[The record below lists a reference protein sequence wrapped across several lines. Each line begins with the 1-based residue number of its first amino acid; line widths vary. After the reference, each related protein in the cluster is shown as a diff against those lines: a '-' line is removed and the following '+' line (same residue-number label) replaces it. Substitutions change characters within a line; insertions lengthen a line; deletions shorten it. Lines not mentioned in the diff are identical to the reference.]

1 MELNGQPIKTPGK
14 RTLILPGCALAEA
27 IAREWETQGDTVKLY
42 VLLLTRLA
50 NSAADYVANQR
61 ELVVNEVVE

>member
-1 MELNGQPIKTPGK
+1 MELKGQPIKTPGK

-27 IAREWETQGDTVKLY
+27 IAREWETQGATVALY

-50 NSAADYVANQR
+50 NSAADYVPNQR

>member
-14 RTLILPGCALAEA
+14 RTLVLPGCALAEA
-27 IAREWETQGDTVKLY
+27 TVELY
-42 VLLLTRLA
+42 VLLLIRLA

>member
-1 MELNGQPIKTPGK
+1 MELNGKPIKTPGK

-27 IAREWETQGDTVKLY
+27 IAREWETQGATVALY

-50 NSAADYVANQR
+50 NSAADYVPNQR